1 MQEGNGD
8 LEKKLWKS
16 AKKMRG
22 PVESAEYKHIVLGLL
37 FLKYMS
43 DSFEKRR
50 KELEKLTK
58 KKASDYYC
66 GDDDEEREHILNDK
80 DEYYSEG
87 LFYIPEES
95 RWAYLL
101 NNAPQKNIGKLIDD
115 AMRSIEEKNPDLKG
129 WLPKIY
135 NRSTIPKD
143 TLEELLNLFA
153 NVDLIKTDDHGEEK
167 KDEDIL
173 GRVYEYF
180 IREFARK
187 EGHRGGEFY
196 TPKPVVE
203 LLVEILEP
211 YEGRIFDPFCGS
223 GGMFIQSHKFLQEH
237 GGKEKKMSIY
247 GQEINEATWRIC
259 QMNLAIRNIEGN
271 LKLGDSIRNDQHKG
285 LRADRIITNPP
296 FNMSDWGMDDIAD
309 DDPRFKYGI
318 APDSNANFAFI
329 QHMIHHLDDN
339 GMCGTVMANGSM
351 SVMGKEGEIR
361 KNIIEDDLLDVVIAL
376 PEQLFYT
383 TQIPACL
390 WIMSKGKKSDKYRD
404 RQGET
409 LFVDAREI
417 YKSIDRT
424 QNVMTE
430 KQIQKIANT
439 VRYYRGEEGVDKF
452 EDEKG
457 YCKISTLQEISDN
470 SYIITPGRY
479 VGLKDK
485 GEQDVPYHIKM
496 ENLASELREK
506 FQKSQ
511 DLESKIEKNLEELGF

>member
-1 MQEGNGD
+1 
-8 LEKKLWKS
+8 
-16 AKKMRG
+16 
-22 PVESAEYKHIVLGLL
+22 
-37 FLKYMS
+37 
-43 DSFEKRR
+43 
-50 KELEKLTK
+50 
-58 KKASDYYC
+58 
-66 GDDDEEREHILNDK
+66 
-80 DEYYSEG
+80 
-87 LFYIPEES
+87 
-95 RWAYLL
+95 
-101 NNAPQKNIGKLIDD
+101 
-115 AMRSIEEKNPDLKG
+115 
-129 WLPKIY
+129 
-135 NRSTIPKD
+135 
-143 TLEELLNLFA
+143 
-153 NVDLIKTDDHGEEK
+153 
-167 KDEDIL
+167 
-173 GRVYEYF
+173 
-180 IREFARK
+180 
-187 EGHRGGEFY
+187 
-196 TPKPVVE
+196 
-203 LLVEILEP
+203 
-211 YEGRIFDPFCGS
+211 
-223 GGMFIQSHKFLQEH
+223 
-237 GGKEKKMSIY
+237 
-247 GQEINEATWRIC
+247 
-259 QMNLAIRNIEGN
+259 
-271 LKLGDSIRNDQHKG
+271 
-285 LRADRIITNPP
+285 
-296 FNMSDWGMDDIAD
+296 
-309 DDPRFKYGI
+309 
-318 APDSNANFAFI
+318 
-329 QHMIHHLDDN
+329 MIHHLDDN